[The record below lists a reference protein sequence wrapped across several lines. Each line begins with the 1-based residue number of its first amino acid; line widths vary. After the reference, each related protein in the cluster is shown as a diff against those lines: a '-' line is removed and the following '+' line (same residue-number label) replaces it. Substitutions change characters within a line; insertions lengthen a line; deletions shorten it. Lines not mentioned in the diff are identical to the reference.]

1 MNNIIVYNTD
11 CLPCHE
17 IKRPAFMNKEETIIL
32 ISKCY
37 FCLKKKKMNTI
48 HDGENT
54 LKEY

>member
-37 FCLKKKKMNTI
+37 FCLKKKMNTI